1 MLPPWTAIAAAG
13 HVHQQVFG
21 LWTCGEAFVSLHTQR
36 PDEHKWVFNFSICFF
51 FDKIPCW
58 VFFSNNVASM
68 CVSTDPDMSPIEAL
82 NDTGSS
88 LFHKRYLIKIC
99 KLGEVSWLSH
109 YMGSS
114 FCFCFFCKTS
124 LFCVQGNFG
133 KVHLYM
139 YDLQNDNMGEHV
151 AVKELKEGS
160 GNVKSWRKEIDILK
174 SLSHRNIVKY
184 KGCTEEGT
192 VNPQS
197 LFWW

>member
-1 MLPPWTAIAAAG
+1 MHPFAVPLTSGVLGPRCSKSATTANFPWVAAPCLRLDPPQLTVQRHAAILLHQFYWGIIFTPLCVPFLTERALLSAKMSPPWTAIAGAG

-36 PDEHKWVFNFSICFF
+36 PVEHKWVFNFSICFF

-82 NDTGSS
+82 TDTGSS
-88 LFHKRYLIKIC
+88 LFHKRYLIKIR

-114 FCFCFFCKTS
+114 FCFCFF
-124 LFCVQGNFG
+124 L
-133 KVHLYM
+133 
-139 YDLQNDNMGEHV
+139 
-151 AVKELKEGS
+151 
-160 GNVKSWRKEIDILK
+160 
-174 SLSHRNIVKY
+174 
-184 KGCTEEGT
+184 
-192 VNPQS
+192 
-197 LFWW
+197 